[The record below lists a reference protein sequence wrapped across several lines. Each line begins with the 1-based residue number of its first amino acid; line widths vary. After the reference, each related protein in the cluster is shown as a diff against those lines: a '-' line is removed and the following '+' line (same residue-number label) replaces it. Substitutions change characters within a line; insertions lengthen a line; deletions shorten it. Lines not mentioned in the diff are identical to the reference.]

1 MLRKIIRAIIFE
13 KVQIFEH
20 DANFNVRLFE
30 GKIISTV
37 IDYFTKIIWEIIFEA
52 KSTFLNPMLILQ

>member
-1 MLRKIIRAIIFE
+1 MLRKIIRAIIFA

-30 GKIISTV
+30 GKINST

-52 KSTFLNPMLILQ
+52 KSKFLNPMLILQ